1 MERTFLVRAN
11 SEHERLAFVNNAHSK
26 IAKLLG
32 QSELGTR
39 CLLTL
44 CAFNESQVLTFS
56 VFISLSSCLA
66 HTDNNR
72 RTFKYSF
79 LTGAV
84 YEGQWMWGKVRLS
97 PRTLAGD

>member
-1 MERTFLVRAN
+1 LV
-11 SEHERLAFVNNAHSK
+11 
-26 IAKLLG
+26 
-32 QSELGTR
+32 
-39 CLLTL
+39 
-44 CAFNESQVLTFS
+44 
-56 VFISLSSCLA
+56 